1 MEALPATAMGLTHC
15 PLCLGLAILCLVRSS
30 CHLLMAWQLLPAGA
44 GATDPGPWQP
54 TAQAA

>member
-1 MEALPATAMGLTHC
+1 MGLTHC

-44 GATDPGPWQP
+44 GAAGPGPWQP